1 MRTLRS
7 RRHAPDA
14 RAPRRDPSPS
24 RLRYRLHRLWLT
36 PLFRAILRTGVP
48 AFLLAGLAAGHLMDA
63 GNRAAIVA
71 QFAELR
77 QAVEQRPEFMVESLR
92 IEGANPEIRAALAE
106 RSPIDFPVSSFQ
118 LDLPALKAYF
128 EDFDVVRR
136 ADLRI
141 VADGVLNL
149 RVEQRVP
156 ELVWHAHDGVFLIDG
171 AGHRVAALDD
181 PGARRDLVR
190 IAGAGAPAA
199 APEALALI
207 AAASPI
213 ADRLRGLERI
223 GARRWDVVLDR
234 QQRIQ
239 LPETGAVEALER
251 VMALNQA
258 QDLLERD
265 LRAVDMR
272 LAHRPTLRL
281 AEAATEELRRIRR
294 IERGD
299 PQ

>member
-7 RRHAPDA
+7 RQQAPDV
-14 RAPRRDPSPS
+14 RTPRRDPSPS

-48 AFLLAGLAAGHLMDA
+48 AFVLAGLAAGHLMDA
-63 GNRAAIVA
+63 DNRAEIVA

-92 IEGANPEIRAALAE
+92 IEGATPEIRAALAE
-106 RSPIDFPVSSFQ
+106 RSPVAFPVSSFQ
-118 LDLPALKAYF
+118 LDLAALKAHF

-136 ADLRI
+136 AELRI
-141 VADGVLNL
+141 IADGVLNL
-149 RVEQRVP
+149 RIEQRVP
-156 ELVWHAHDGVFLIDG
+156 ALVWHARDGVFLIDG

-181 PGARRDLVR
+181 PGAHPDLVR
-190 IAGAGAPAA
+190 IAGEGAPAA
-199 APEALALI
+199 APEALELI
-207 AAASPI
+207 AAATPI
-213 ADRLRGLERI
+213 ADRMRGLERI

-234 QQRIQ
+234 RQRIQ
-239 LPETGAVEALER
+239 LPETGAVAALER
-251 VMALNQA
+251 VMALDEA

-272 LAHRPTLRL
+272 LPNRPTLRL

-294 IERGD
+294 IERGES
-299 PQ
+299 Q